1 MRIDDENKVVWCS
14 DSNDLAYVS
23 GKSSLVIISGLIRY
37 NGNNGLCDM
46 QEYFYTASTNEQELI
61 SLAILKGYEFKLEQP
76 QKYYWRKKKEHLAW
90 FEEGKYLQKRGDN
103 LYLARSS
110 YDISKGP
117 VNTFKYFTEQQ
128 ARDLLKD
135 DFDKFEKVECE

>member
-1 MRIDDENKVVWCS
+1 MRIDDENKVVLPNFVAEFLENERS
-14 DSNDLAYVS
+14 RTLRNIFLATTNTQ
-23 GKSSLVIISGLIRY
+23 GKSYSNELDRWFTCQENCKKFAQAY
-37 NGNNGLCDM
+37 LCG
-46 QEYFYTASTNEQELI
+46 YTVE
-61 SLAILKGYEFKLEQP
+61 P
-76 QKYYWRKKKEHLAW
+76 QKYYWRKKKEYLAW